1 MSREIYFKKR
11 FSYTGTEVILY
22 PFQTDLISRGWEIN
36 NSTQTNFQIL
46 AYQELICI
54 YLLKSTSQ
62 DREIGSWL
70 LISRCWQNLK

>member
-1 MSREIYFKKR
+1 MSRVYFKKR

-36 NSTQTNFQIL
+36 YSTQTNFQIL

-54 YLLKSTSQ
+54 LLKSTSQ
-62 DREIGSWL
+62 DREIGNWL
-70 LISRCWQNLK
+70 IDK